1 MALMDFLKKVK
12 NVVETVSSVAQQV
25 QMNADVPETKAP
37 STYGAP
43 DQDCY
48 SFPGSVD
55 DYFAQVLTTHFPHLR
70 VYRDQWFGSPQDVPV
85 SFLLYQNGAP
95 KLAVILC
102 DSREYRT
109 RRVQNTVDACIARN
123 IPYQRYFRDF
133 RNETSYVVDRI
144 RSAL

>member
-25 QMNADVPETKAP
+25 QNSTNFPATEVSAAP
-37 STYGAP
+37 AP
-43 DQDCY
+43 DCY
-48 SFPGSVD
+48 SFRGSVD
-55 DYFAQVLTTHFPHLR
+55 DYFAQLISIHFPHLR
-70 VYRDQWFGSPQDVPV
+70 VFRDQWFGTPQDVPV
-85 SFLLYQNGAP
+85 SFLLYQDGVA

-102 DSREYRT
+102 DSQEYRT

-133 RNETSYVVDRI
+133 RNEKSYVVDRI
-144 RSAL
+144 RSVL